1 MIILTQA
8 SDGGTGIILALFIA
22 IGLFALAA
30 WGTHWIWYF
39 RSFGM
44 FAGGNA
50 VLSARN
56 FLGVIGLVVPIVGI
70 IHGVAIWVGVGVRV
84 GNDPRTTFDDLPN
97 EQQASD
103 LRRRMLL
110 FSALII
116 VCTGMTAYELVQVEY
131 GGAEGATVWAPLA
144 GLYNALGFWPAV
156 LFFPALGLFGIATM
170 VRERVSC
177 SLQSRSSLTPEHR
190 SHLWDLD

>member
-8 SDGGTGIILALFIA
+8 SDGGTGIFLALFIA

-44 FAGGNA
+44 RGPV
-50 VLSARN
+50 VLSARY

-70 IHGVAIWVGVGVRV
+70 IHGVAIWAGVGARV
-84 GNDPRTTFDDLPN
+84 GDDAKTTLDDLPI
-97 EQQASD
+97 EQQASY

-110 FSALII
+110 FGAWII

-131 GGAEGATVWAPLA
+131 GGAERTVWAPLA

-156 LFFPALGLFGIATM
+156 LFFPALGLFGITPMARKLRA
-170 VRERVSC
+170 VNAK
-177 SLQSRSSLTPEHR
+177 RSMITGPQ
-190 SHLWDLD
+190 

>member
-8 SDGGTGIILALFIA
+8 SDAGTGILLALFIV

-44 FAGGNA
+44 FAGGNV
-50 VLSARN
+50 VLSARY

-70 IHGVAIWVGVGVRV
+70 IHGVAIWAGFGARV
-84 GNDPRTTFDDLPN
+84 GDDDRTTLDDLPI
-97 EQQASD
+97 EQRASP
-103 LRRRMLL
+103 LRRLMLI
-110 FSALII
+110 FGGAII

-131 GGAEGATVWAPLA
+131 GGAERTVWAPLA

-156 LFFPALGLFGIATM
+156 LFFPALGLFGITPMARKLRA
-170 VRERVSC
+170 VNAK
-177 SLQSRSSLTPEHR
+177 RSMITGPQ
-190 SHLWDLD
+190 